1 MEYSLPTL
9 TYGALRLSC
18 SSESIGI
25 VSLAMENAKPHRKA
39 SFIIRWGVVWG
50 GLMTLLIEVMDWYPN
65 RHLDPLSHILVR
77 LGINIALGFVPGAF
91 MWNRLEAQRRA
102 KLTQSQGAV
111 RFALFVVLMLGLAY
125 LLWWMVGRKP

>member
-77 LGINIALGFVPGAF
+77 LGINIALGFVLGAF

-102 KLTQSQGAV
+102 KLT
-111 RFALFVVLMLGLAY
+111 
-125 LLWWMVGRKP
+125 